1 MSIGIR
7 GLAAAG
13 VLCVAWGCLVIPVGR
28 TTTTTTVRIEVQERA
43 AVLAATLAP
52 RLAELERWYER
63 QIPGMSTNPRR
74 ASRVLQRT
82 ESRLLDILD
91 APELAPMRDLVQY
104 ELEAAQGAVRQAAG
118 ATDAPGR
125 IHGDVRLAQSPP
137 SGGKLSRAI
146 RLVESLINVLRRR
159 AEGNDLLVDVC
170 FLSEP
175 DAASV
180 ALHPVIDPQDVRE
193 TRTQGTIPNVWR
205 GRYSYRVQLG
215 GFQEASC
222 SEPCGSDLLQPLTPL
237 FDCDLELIGAA
248 EVSKCEEQDRID
260 PDCEG

>member
-1 MSIGIR
+1 M
-7 GLAAAG
+7 G

-104 ELEAAQGAVRQAAG
+104 ELAAAQGAVRQAAE
-118 ATDAPGR
+118 AAAARGR
-125 IHGDVRLAQSPP
+125 IHGDVRLAQSSP
-137 SGGKLSRAI
+137 SGGSLSRAI
-146 RLVESLINVLRRR
+146 RFVGSLIDLLRRR
-159 AEGNDLLVDVC
+159 AESNDLLVDVC

-175 DAASV
+175 EGASV

-205 GRYSYRVQLG
+205 GRYSYRVQLR

-222 SEPCGSDLLQPLTPL
+222 LEPCGADLLQPLTPL
-237 FDCDLELIGAA
+237 VECDLDPISASADSG
-248 EVSKCEEQDRID
+248 CEEQDRND
-260 PDCEG
+260 PACGG